1 MAHLPTFL
9 EVSEALS
16 HLSALGSASE
26 SHGLLCALL
35 SAHVK
40 LRQEAWVDALLNEH
54 IEQTDKEGQQAY
66 AVLQQLFQV
75 TQEAFQADDFS
86 MPILL
91 PADEVSLEE
100 RIDAVSEWCSGYITG
115 LHLLGMDV
123 THNKN
128 PLIKEALDDLVS
140 VSRVELTPEDEKDP
154 ESEIRYVELIEFV
167 KAAVLT
173 VADELKVLHDADEVT
188 LH

>member
-1 MAHLPTFL
+1 MTRLPSFD
-9 EVSEALS
+9 EVSEALNS
-16 HLSALGSASE
+16 LSALGSAGE

-40 LRQEAWVDALLNEH
+40 LREEAWVDALLNEH
-54 IEQTDKEGQQAY
+54 IEQSDQAGQQAY
-66 AVLQQLFQV
+66 RILQQLFKG
-75 TQEAFQADDFS
+75 THEAFSADDFS

-91 PADEVSLEE
+91 PADEASLED

-115 LHLLGMDV
+115 LHLLGIDV
-123 THNKN
+123 AQNKN
-128 PLIKEALDDLVS
+128 PVIKEALEDLLS

-154 ESEIRYVELIEFV
+154 ESESRYLELIEFV

-173 VADELKVLHDADEVT
+173 VADELKMLHPTNET
-188 LH
+188 TIH